1 MNFLY
6 FDTID
11 STNDYLKN
19 NYNDLNDLTFVSCRT
34 QTSGKGRSNRKWYS
48 DGNNLLFSLLIKNK
62 ELISKYKD
70 ISIITA
76 YSIIE
81 VLKEYKLNNLY
92 LKWPN
97 DIYVGNKKI
106 CGILLEA
113 ISKVEIE
120 CLIVGVGL
128 NINQKIFNE
137 DYINEPTSIS
147 LELNKDLDIEILKDK
162 VYKQIELNLKRIEND
177 YDFYSKIKELDY
189 LKNKEVYAF
198 INNQKQ
204 KVKVIGIDLD
214 YSLKV
219 ILDGNTI
226 NLNSGEISFHLEKED
241 I

>member
-19 NYNDLNDLTFVSCRT
+19 NYNDLNDLTFVSCKT
-34 QTSGKGRSNRKWYS
+34 QTSGKGRSKRKWYS
-48 DGNNLLFSLLIKNK
+48 DDNNLLFSLLIKNK
-62 ELISKYKD
+62 KLFSKYKD
-70 ISIITA
+70 ISIVSA

-81 VLKEYKLNNLY
+81 VLKEYRLNNLY

-97 DIYVGNKKI
+97 DVYVGDKKI
-106 CGILLEA
+106 CGILMEA
-113 ISKVEIE
+113 ISSQEIE
-120 CLIVGVGL
+120 CLIIGVGL
-128 NINQKIFNE
+128 NVNQKEFKE
-137 DYINEPTSIS
+137 DYIVEPTSIS
-147 LELNKDLDIEILKDK
+147 KELNKDLDIEVLKDK
-162 VYKQIELNLKRIEND
+162 IYKQIEFNLKRIESD

-189 LKNKEVYAF
+189 LKNREVYAL

-204 KVKVIGIDLD
+204 KVNVIGIDLD

-219 ILDGNTI
+219 IYDGKTV